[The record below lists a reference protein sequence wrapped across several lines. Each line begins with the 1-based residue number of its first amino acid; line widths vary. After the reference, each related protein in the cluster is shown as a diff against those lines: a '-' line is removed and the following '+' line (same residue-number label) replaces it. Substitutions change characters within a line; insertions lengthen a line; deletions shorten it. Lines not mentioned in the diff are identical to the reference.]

1 MRYLSE
7 LAPLPPAPGGAA
19 SGQHPHENIVDPLPN
34 DVLCGRGGLSNN
46 HIGNVAWRQRVA
58 DNQEEYLSMTKR
70 EKSDLSRR
78 IVDSIRNL
86 NPPGRF
92 LKKDTKTGLWKDI
105 GDKDAHRKT
114 SQALREGAPER
125 RKQATLEAPTALS
138 SSVAPAVPAVP
149 TAPSAPAAQAEKSS
163 SAAVSAETTTST
175 RTPSSHIAPET
186 TAAAVSE
193 TAVANLKQDVVSTTA
208 YSAAATTTNFII
220 AATPFIGGEVQ
231 GITMDQCT
239 GHQRAKNKNRVE
251 EGKVESTEEKNKSK
265 DRRREAFMREQSW
278 GSVLCSSSWG
288 SIKSNAVMHDL
299 IVEES
304 LKAIKAA
311 VDRRSEEFKVE
322 EVSIGLGSMS
332 ISRASIGATTATTD
346 AMNLSRH
353 FALSVKSLSSRSLTS
368 RAMSLKSLSSRSLIS
383 VVSLKSLSSRSLISG
398 DMSCGSLYDDEKD
411 VDDNNNHSIIGVNA
425 DMPPLVSCI
434 GDDDSDSK
442 FSYGC
447 ESVDN
452 SYNDDDNDDNSVFS
466 SGTLGTVLHQD
477 NYYIVDRC
485 PMPQLQI

>member
-1 MRYLSE
+1 M
-7 LAPLPPAPGGAA
+7 G
-19 SGQHPHENIVDPLPN
+19 
-34 DVLCGRGGLSNN
+34 
-46 HIGNVAWRQRVA
+46 
-58 DNQEEYLSMTKR
+58 
-70 EKSDLSRR
+70 
-78 IVDSIRNL
+78 
-86 NPPGRF
+86 
-92 LKKDTKTGLWKDI
+92 
-105 GDKDAHRKT
+105 
-114 SQALREGAPER
+114 
-125 RKQATLEAPTALS
+125 
-138 SSVAPAVPAVP
+138 
-149 TAPSAPAAQAEKSS
+149 
-163 SAAVSAETTTST
+163 
-175 RTPSSHIAPET
+175 
-186 TAAAVSE
+186 
-193 TAVANLKQDVVSTTA
+193 
-208 YSAAATTTNFII
+208 
-220 AATPFIGGEVQ
+220 
-231 GITMDQCT
+231 
-239 GHQRAKNKNRVE
+239 
-251 EGKVESTEEKNKSK
+251 
-265 DRRREAFMREQSW
+265 MREQSW

-353 FALSVKSLSSRSLTS
+353 FALSV
-368 RAMSLKSLSSRSLIS
+368 
-383 VVSLKSLSSRSLISG
+383 KSLSSRSLISG